1 MPVSITARSAP
12 SNLAIAIGLL
22 GSLLMWP
29 VSERFR
35 IDLVRCAGWPPWPE
49 RLGLCLLY
57 LLGTGLLFGSWQ
69 KLLRRA
75 QVGKLSSQKTWL
87 AILLWHSAVLLSRPF
102 LSDDPLFYVAIG
114 RVLHAAQASLLR
126 PLLDVLGPTDEVLRL
141 MPEHWQ
147 RGTSAYQPGF
157 HGLAWLVEAIPGLS
171 VAGRIAAY
179 QVISLGVVL
188 STCIVS
194 SEIARRRGQPA
205 AYGAA
210 LIGLCP
216 LTLLEGTLSAHNDVW
231 LMLLAALAAWLWLGR
246 FRWTALLP
254 LLAGLL
260 VKLSALLALTTF
272 GLTAIKPHLR
282 IRPLTVMGLGA
293 LLLLLAVVTLRWL
306 HLDGQIG
313 SVVLGSPTLPWDHC
327 TRSLECLP
335 RSILRYGFDRPDL
348 SYVVGVGFRIIGGL
362 WLMRIAWRYQ
372 NPATAM
378 AWGLLTYYLYLHGW
392 AQSWY
397 FLSVLPLSPFL
408 SVRHGRVLEVLC
420 GSACAYYAL
429 ALFRNCLTEPWQVA
443 LCEIVECLITILPPT
458 VVLLRKESLAYVR
471 AST

>member
-1 MPVSITARSAP
+1 
-12 SNLAIAIGLL
+12 
-22 GSLLMWP
+22 MWP
-29 VSERFR
+29 VAGHFR
-35 IDLVRCAGWPPWPE
+35 IDLVRCEAWPPWPQ

-57 LLGTGLLFGSWQ
+57 LLGTMLLFGSWQ
-69 KLLRRA
+69 RLLRLA
-75 QVGKLSSQKTWL
+75 QSGKLSSRKTWL
-87 AILLWHSAVLLSRPF
+87 TITLWHSAILLSRPF

-114 RVLHAAQASLLR
+114 RVLHASHGSLLR
-126 PLLDVLGPTDEVLRL
+126 PLVDVLGPKDEVLRL

-147 RGTSAYQPGF
+147 RGTSAYQYGF
-157 HGLAWLVEAIPGLS
+157 HGLAWLVEAVPGLS

-194 SEIARRRGQPA
+194 SAISRRRGQPA

-216 LTLLEGTLSAHNDVW
+216 LTVLEGTLSAHNDVW
-231 LMLLAALAAWLWLGR
+231 LMLLTALAAWLWLGR
-246 FRWTALLP
+246 YRWTALLP

-282 IRPLTVMGLGA
+282 IRPLTLMGLGA
-293 LLLLLAVVTLRWL
+293 SLLLLAVVALRWL
-306 HLDGQIG
+306 HFDGQVV
-313 SVVLGSPTLPWDHC
+313 SVVFGSPTLPWDHC

-348 SYVVGVGFRIIGGL
+348 SYVVGIGFRIAGGL
-362 WLMRIAWRYQ
+362 WLLRIAWRYQ
-372 NPATAM
+372 NPAAAT

-397 FLSVLPLSPFL
+397 FLSVLPLAPFL
-408 SVRHGRVLEVLC
+408 SVRHARVLEVLC

-443 LCEIVECLITILPPT
+443 LCELVECLITTLPPT

-471 AST
+471 SST